1 MESGK
6 KKKQKQKHLFVIFF
20 ISETWNG
27 AGQEGKNPN
36 EMFDCFWIPWGLL
49 GKVNSVSLQGV
60 RASFSVHYTGKICIE
75 LLLMCIIKDRKI

>member
-6 KKKQKQKHLFVIFF
+6 KKKKKLCVIFF
-20 ISETWNG
+20 ISETWNA
-27 AGQEGKNPN
+27 AGQKGKNLN

-60 RASFSVHYTGKICIE
+60 RASFSVHYTGNLCIE
-75 LLLMCIIKDRKI
+75 LLLMLIIKDRII